1 MKKAHNVYVEDAAWT
16 AARTE
21 SLKYKDL
28 LTKELTKHPTGSSSA
43 YFSLVGKALL
53 LIDDPGLI
61 HDSRVDWKTAIQYC
75 KRKNLPLYKYI
86 SHIM

>member
-1 MKKAHNVYVEDAAWT
+1 MKKAHNVFLEDAAWT

-28 LTKELTKHPTGSSSA
+28 LITELTKHPTGSSSA

-53 LIDDPGLI
+53 LIDNPGLI
-61 HDSRVDWKTAIQYC
+61 HDSRVEWKPAIKYC
-75 KRKNLPLYKYI
+75 KIKSLPLSKYI